1 MVVLESDVV
10 VDEGYAVELLLD
22 VCEFHLVGFEE
33 VASCGHV
40 EEEVLHGNGGAVGGC
55 DGRMFFDVSPFNAD
69 EGAHFVG
76 GGLGF
81 ELHVRDCRDGGESL
95 AAEAFGGDVEQVV
108 GFPQLRGG
116 VPLETETRVVE

>member
-1 MVVLESDVV
+1 MSL
-10 VDEGYAVELLLD
+10 
-22 VCEFHLVGFEE
+22 
-33 VASCGHV
+33 HV
-40 EEEVLHGNGGAVGGC
+40 EEEVLNGNGGAVGGC

-81 ELHVRDCRDGGESL
+81 ELHVRDRRDGGEGF